1 MPGASIAHLG
11 SLRARWLALL
21 VGKSQSLVDLEGVVV
36 NQVANKQEQQL
47 HKRLLCFIYIDFF
60 TRLRHQLKK
69 KAPARGL
76 AHLHFNYRARAT
88 NRLESR
94 IALSNWIDRKQAR
107 VVVDQL

>member
-1 MPGASIAHLG
+1 M
-11 SLRARWLALL
+11 
-21 VGKSQSLVDLEGVVV
+21 DLEGVVV
-36 NQVANKQEQQL
+36 NHVANKQEQQL

-60 TRLRHQLKK
+60 TRLRHQLQK

-76 AHLHFNYRARAT
+76 AIVKVTRAT

-107 VVVDQL
+107 VVVDQ

>member
-1 MPGASIAHLG
+1 M
-11 SLRARWLALL
+11 L

-69 KAPARGL
+69 KTPARGL
-76 AHLHFNYRARAT
+76 AHLNYRAT